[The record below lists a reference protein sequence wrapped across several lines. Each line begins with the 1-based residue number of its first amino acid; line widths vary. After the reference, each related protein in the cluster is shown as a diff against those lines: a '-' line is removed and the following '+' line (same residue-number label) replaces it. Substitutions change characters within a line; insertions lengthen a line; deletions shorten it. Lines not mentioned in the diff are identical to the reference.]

1 MRRLL
6 AVLAIL
12 VASATS
18 IPPSHAARTGPLD
31 ACAPTWTRTGYY
43 GDISCSEV
51 NRAINEAAAWWG
63 IDEQRFRRV
72 IRCESAF
79 NPFANRYGL
88 VQLTD
93 GFWHREAP
101 RFNAAAGPIAT
112 VRASPFHNA
121 YVAAWVIARDA
132 VRVRDGYAQ
141 WTCKG

>member
-31 ACAPTWTRTGYY
+31 ACAREWTRTGYY
-43 GDISCSEV
+43 RDIPCSEV

-72 IRCESAF
+72 IRCESSF

-88 VQLTD
+88 VQT
-93 GFWHREAP
+93 HRRVLAP
-101 RFNAAAGPIAT
+101 GGAPLQRRRRPHRHRPG
-112 VRASPFHNA
+112 
-121 YVAAWVIARDA
+121 
-132 VRVRDGYAQ
+132 
-141 WTCKG
+141 